1 VTTRPRPHR
10 DGPVGRRN
18 RRGALAALVA
28 VAAAAFVAPGPAR
41 AQAASA
47 ADAERFVRELGE
59 RTLAVLGDPA
69 LAREAKLER
78 LIALVD
84 EATDLDLIARLALG
98 RTWRALDPTRQ
109 SEYTALFRAMVRR
122 TLAERLGDYSG
133 ETLAVAGARAL
144 DERDALVSTRI
155 GRAGAAP
162 FRVDWRVRASD
173 GGRLAIVDVMA
184 EGVSLLVTQRAEFG
198 EIVERQGIDGLIEQ
212 LRARAGG

>member
-1 VTTRPRPHR
+1 VP
-10 DGPVGRRN
+10 GPLRR
-18 RRGALAALVA
+18 RALAGLILAWAAPALAARP
-28 VAAAAFVAPGPAR
+28 AAAQGAI
-41 AQAASA
+41 A
-47 ADAERFVRELGE
+47 ADAERFVRDLGE
-59 RTLAVLGDPA
+59 RTLAVLGDPS
-69 LAREAKLER
+69 LAREAKLEQ
-78 LIALVD
+78 LVALVD

-109 SEYTALFRAMVRR
+109 REYTALFRAMVRR
-122 TLAERLGDYSG
+122 TLAERLGSYSG

-162 FRVDWRVRASD
+162 FRVDWRVRASE

-198 EIVERQGIDGLIEQ
+198 EIVERQGVDGLIEQ